1 METKANNFTTSEMI
15 LIKLLLLIFKIDI
28 IRSFSTGSHNKKFE
42 EKLFRFLF
50 SYFV

>member
-1 METKANNFTTSEMI
+1 VDQ
-15 LIKLLLLIFKIDI
+15 DI
-28 IRSFSTGSHNKKFE
+28 EASTGSHNKKFE

>member
-1 METKANNFTTSEMI
+1 MKTKANNFTTSEMI
-15 LIKLLLLIFKIDI
+15 LIKLSLLIFKIDI

-42 EKLFRFLF
+42 EKLFRSLL